1 MAARNYATLTGPD
14 IGVLAGYF
22 VLVILIG
29 LFVSSAFTV
38 FVFGHLI
45 FFFFATVQFQLL
57 LRCASEITLFNSLLC
72 KATENKTKAAS
83 KQR

>member
-1 MAARNYATLTGPD
+1 MRKAGEEERTMAARNYATLTGPD

-29 LFVSSAFTV
+29 LFVSSALTV

-45 FFFFATVQFQLL
+45 FFFYCSVSVTAQMCVGNN
-57 LRCASEITLFNSLLC
+57 AV
-72 KATENKTKAAS
+72 
-83 KQR
+83 